1 MELPWLGRHCSE
13 RACRQL
19 GKERWGRGR
28 GWRALEG
35 AVVVAVVVA
44 VSRVLAGAVGAACVA
59 VFPGAQSCAR
69 CPPGRADPVRVRR
82 VGAAVVASYGAP
94 TVPLR

>member
-69 CPPGRADPVRVRR
+69 CPPGSADPVRMCR
-82 VGAAVVASYGAP
+82 VGATVVASYGAP

>member
-19 GKERWGRGR
+19 GKEHWGRGR
-28 GWRALEG
+28 RALEG
-35 AVVVAVVVA
+35 AVVVS

-59 VFPGAQSCAR
+59 VFPGAQSWAR
-69 CPPGRADPVRVRR
+69 CPPGSADPVRVCR

-94 TVPLR
+94 TVPLH

>member
-1 MELPWLGRHCSE
+1 MPYCADMELPWLGRHCSE

-19 GKERWGRGR
+19 GKERWGRG
-28 GWRALEG
+28 WRALEG
-35 AVVVAVVVA
+35 AVVVP